1 MSFTKRFA
9 ELRVR
14 ISRIGIGSFRISSF
28 SIFNI
33 MKSVYLFVIIIFS
46 AGIVNAILEGSA
58 GGGQYLIIPG
68 ATIQTMFESFA
79 NSFII
84 IIGVLGLY
92 LLNRGSIQSLKRAG
106 SVPNSFIASGL
117 VLLVISLIL
126 FIYILGL
133 KGY

>member
-14 ISRIGIGSFRISSF
+14 ISRIGIGSFRLSSF

-33 MKSVYLFVIIIFS
+33 MKSVYLFVIIVFS
-46 AGIVNAILEGSA
+46 AGIVNAILEGTS
-58 GGGQYLIIPG
+58 GGQYLIIPG
-68 ATIQTMFESFA
+68 ATVQTMFESFA

-92 LLNRGSIQSLKRAG
+92 LLNRGSVQSLKRAG
-106 SVPNSFIASGL
+106 SVPNSLIASGL

-126 FIYILGL
+126 FLYILGL

>member
-1 MSFTKRFA
+1 
-9 ELRVR
+9 
-14 ISRIGIGSFRISSF
+14 
-28 SIFNI
+28 

-46 AGIVNAILEGSA
+46 AGIVNAILEGSS

-68 ATIQTMFESFA
+68 ATVQTMFESFA

-84 IIGVLGLY
+84 IIGVVGLY
-92 LLNRGSIQSLKRAG
+92 LLNRGSVQSLKRAG
-106 SVPNSFIASGL
+106 SVPNSLIASGL

-126 FIYILGL
+126 FLYILGL

>member
-14 ISRIGIGSFRISSF
+14 ISRIGIGSFRLSSF

-33 MKSVYLFVIIIFS
+33 MKSVYLFVIIVFS
-46 AGIVNAILEGSA
+46 AGIVNAILEGTS
-58 GGGQYLIIPG
+58 GGQYLIIPG
-68 ATIQTMFESFA
+68 ATVQTMFESFA

-84 IIGVLGLY
+84 IIGVVGLY
-92 LLNRGSIQSLKRAG
+92 LLNRGSVQSLKRAG
-106 SVPNSFIASGL
+106 SVPNSLIASGL

-126 FIYILGL
+126 FLYILGL

>member
-14 ISRIGIGSFRISSF
+14 ISRIGIGSFRLSSF

-46 AGIVNAILEGSA
+46 AGIVNAILEGSS
-58 GGGQYLIIPG
+58 GGQYLIIPG
-68 ATIQTMFESFA
+68 ANVQTMFESFA

-92 LLNRGSIQSLKRAG
+92 LLNRGSVQSIKRAG
-106 SVPNSFIASGL
+106 SVPNSLIASGL
-117 VLLVISLIL
+117 VLLVICLIL
-126 FIYILGL
+126 FLYILGL